1 MWPAVTSWVNPVYLS
16 GLRHTDQHSHF
27 DSQPSVR
34 PIVRGDRG
42 ELQPLATAL
51 FMQTPWPQRPRCCSP
66 EERQCVGPI
75 ASWMPLTT
83 LQSLNHC
90 CAFEREKREGGRD
103 SLQLDWL
110 LLVELLLRGGLYSA
124 MDGWMGFWL
133 EQLTDQLNVMKQIFQ
148 NYLRFHRS
156 CSLSPFAVLL
166 FIKFI
171 VSPK

>member
-51 FMQTPWPQRPRCCSP
+51 SMQTPWPQRPRCCSP

-75 ASWMPLTT
+75 ASWMALTT

-90 CAFEREKREGGRD
+90 CAFEREKREGEGVSATGLAALGGAVAKGRA
-103 SLQLDWL
+103 L
-110 LLVELLLRGGLYSA
+110 LSDGWI
-124 MDGWMGFWL
+124 DGWMGFWL
-133 EQLTDQLNVMKQIFQ
+133 EQLTDQLNVMKLIFQ
-148 NYLRFHRS
+148 N
-156 CSLSPFAVLL
+156 
-166 FIKFI
+166 
-171 VSPK
+171 